1 MKKSSPSNLGTST
14 KKMLDEEVEEVLS
27 VNDCDEIDMFE
38 MEDEFDYEIECDNFL
53 QNAKFIPSSARTSGA
68 LTIVNNKNSKRVVL
82 SKKVLTMLGQP
93 RAIKFA
99 IDEKLKTLILMFDD
113 NEDGFTYVLKA
124 VKGKEPSIIYCSD
137 FVNQL
142 TQLWDLNFENRSSV
156 TLGKIEQENYR
167 GETYVVI
174 TQ

>member
-1 MKKSSPSNLGTST
+1 MKKPLQ
-14 KKMLDEEVEEVLS
+14 MLDEEVEEVLS
-27 VNDCDEIDMFE
+27 VNENDEIDMFE
-38 MEDEFDYEIECDNFL
+38 TEDDFDYEIECVDFL
-53 QNAKFIPSSARTSGA
+53 HSAKFISSSARASGA

-82 SKKVLTMLGQP
+82 SKRVLTMLGQP

-99 IDEKLKTLILMFDD
+99 INEKLKTLILMFAD

-124 VKGKEPSIIYCSD
+124 MKGKEPSIVYCTD

-142 TQLWDLNFENRSSV
+142 TQIWDLDFENRSSV
-156 TLGKIEQENYR
+156 TLGVIEQRTYQ